1 MIQPL
6 RISHRLS
13 FYGMAV
19 VLPAVLIAGL
29 TARSSSRV
37 SDVSASQP
45 DLPARSVRQSG
56 DLWKKHAIR
65 SEFYRGANKTFVLL
79 VPKESLNEP
88 DVLVYWA
95 VSPPADQSLP
105 GNAQLLGPFAP
116 GHPVPVPAERDGYL
130 ILFSLAHNHVLDVAP
145 VEKLP

>member
-1 MIQPL
+1 MIRPL
-6 RISHRLS
+6 RTAHRLW

-29 TARSSSRV
+29 TARSSSHFSEV
-37 SDVSASQP
+37 SPSQP
-45 DLPARSVRQSG
+45 VLSARLVRQSEG
-56 DLWKKHAIR
+56 LWKNHAIR
-65 SEFYRGANKTFVLL
+65 SGFYRDANKTFVLL

-95 VSPPADQSLP
+95 VSPPSDQSLP
-105 GNAQLLGPFAP
+105 GNARMLGPFVP
-116 GHPVPVPAERDGYL
+116 GNPVQVPTEGDGYL
-130 ILFSLAHNHVLDVAP
+130 ILYSLPHNKILDVAS